1 MKKVY
6 LVGFMG
12 SGKSAI
18 GRRLSTL
25 LNIPFYDMDA
35 EISEQTGMT
44 IPQIFET
51 YGEESFREMET
62 EFLRNFHDEFCV
74 IATGGGVA
82 MREENR
88 RIMRKTGLVFYLNAN
103 FRDIWRRI
111 STDINRPIVQRSTRG
126 ELESIFNHRMPFYL
140 KSAHIKVETAD
151 RTLKEITQY
160 IAYQIDRLKN

>member
-35 EISEQTGMT
+35 EISGRTGMT
-44 IPQIFET
+44 IPQIFEA

-62 EFLRNFHDEFCV
+62 EFLRNFHDEFCI
-74 IATGGGVA
+74 IATGG
-82 MREENR
+82 E
-88 RIMRKTGLVFYLNAN
+88 
-103 FRDIWRRI
+103 
-111 STDINRPIVQRSTRG
+111 
-126 ELESIFNHRMPFYL
+126 
-140 KSAHIKVETAD
+140 
-151 RTLKEITQY
+151 
-160 IAYQIDRLKN
+160 